1 MKRLFI
7 LFMVLVLSTG
17 VLFAETA
24 RTITDAPFVDWKFSP
39 AVSSYAG
46 YNLDLGT
53 IGLSGSAGLE
63 VIVSLWDNSDSIPSR
78 TRSNRGKSLE
88 FSGDSKPYGY
98 IKIEDLL
105 IEATSGVSQGESYD
119 SRAAVVAGEA
129 GVLRLKWGS
138 ILGSIFIGPVYINL
152 AHDYHGDQGTLVNNI
167 LGDLDSNPYTV
178 LTYSVIDL
186 KDTASYVGAR
196 AEGDNTIAEGAYELL
211 YRGITDSTSPGASL
225 DGVSGS
231 NNAISVGFKVDDLLD
246 IRIGVASGVSYK
258 DFATLYPIQAS
269 LYFELLAVENLSLKL
284 RTTITANNGSIGSET
299 PNAILEEGNPLVVG
313 FEVGYTLP
321 MGDFNLTPAL
331 GAELQVENS
340 VAKYGGPI
348 ALDGATTLT
357 PNADVGTVSNLAYE
371 IGFGL
376 AFDWRGSGVYRQESD
391 YLDAPDKD
399 VEATDGVSLGFAY
412 GVLPHSFFR
421 GLNVS
426 YLGAKIAL
434 WDSESGSDIG
444 ILPGV
449 KAGLV
454 LDFNYALGG
463 TYDVA
468 ATDLVNNGSGT
479 FTLGAR
485 ADLGALVEI
494 AVPLA
499 FVTPYVKASIRVLDL
514 LQGADSFTVDATDYT
529 RASLLN
535 TTDIRLK
542 VGADIPNLVPNTLF
556 QIWWESG
563 DLLVDGT
570 IAKDASYNG
579 ANRFYTN
586 LGAVGSVS
594 AAQLGFIAVGAEVS
608 Y

>member
-7 LFMVLVLSTG
+7 LFMVFVLSTG

-24 RTITDAPFVDWKFSP
+24 RTVADAPFVEWKFIP
-39 AVSSYAG
+39 TVSTYAG

-53 IGLSGSAGLE
+53 IGLQGTAKLE
-63 VIVSLWDNSDSIPSR
+63 LIASLWDANI
-78 TRSNRGKSLE
+78 E
-88 FSGDSKPYGY
+88 FTGDSKPYGY
-98 IKIEDLL
+98 IKVEDLL
-105 IEATSGVSQGESYD
+105 IEATSNGAQMEGYD
-119 SRAAVVAGEA
+119 SRVDGNAEA
-129 GVLRLKWGS
+129 LRLKWGAIQS
-138 ILGSIFIGPVYINL
+138 AIFIGPVYINL
-152 AHDYHGDQGTLVNNI
+152 VHDGHGDQGTLVDNV

-196 AEGDNTIAEGAYELL
+196 AEDADTIAVGAYELL
-211 YRGITDSTSPGASL
+211 YKGITDSSTAGASL
-225 DGVSGS
+225 GGVASS

-246 IRIGVASGVSYK
+246 IRIGVAAGISYT
-258 DFATLYPIQAS
+258 DFADLYPIQAS

-284 RTTITANNGSIGSET
+284 RTTITANNAASGSLT
-299 PNAILEEGNPLVVG
+299 PSGILEEGNPLTVG

-340 VAKYGGPI
+340 VAKYGGDIEI
-348 ALDGATTLT
+348 ASGTILA
-357 PNADVGTVSNLAYE
+357 PNADVGTVSSIAYE
-371 IGFGL
+371 VGL
-376 AFDWRGSGVYRQESD
+376 GVAFDWRESGIYQNESD
-391 YLDAPDKD
+391 YLDAPGKD
-399 VEATDGVSLGFAY
+399 VEATDGVSLGLVY
-412 GVLPHSFFR
+412 GSLPHSFFR

-434 WDSESGSDIG
+434 WDSESGSSIG

-449 KAGLV
+449 KAGLI

-463 TYDVA
+463 TYAVA
-468 ATDLVNNGSGT
+468 DGDIPSTTGS

-499 FVTPYVKASIRVLDL
+499 FVTPYLKASVRVLDL
-514 LQGADSFTVDATDYT
+514 LQGEDSFSTGGTDYT
-529 RASLLN
+529 RASLQN
-535 TTDIRLK
+535 ATDVRLK
-542 VGADIPNLVPNTLF
+542 VGADVPNLVPNTVF

-579 ANRFYTN
+579 SDRFYTSK
-586 LGAVGSVS
+586 GVVGSVS
-594 AAQLGFIAVGAEVS
+594 AAQLGFIAIGAEVA